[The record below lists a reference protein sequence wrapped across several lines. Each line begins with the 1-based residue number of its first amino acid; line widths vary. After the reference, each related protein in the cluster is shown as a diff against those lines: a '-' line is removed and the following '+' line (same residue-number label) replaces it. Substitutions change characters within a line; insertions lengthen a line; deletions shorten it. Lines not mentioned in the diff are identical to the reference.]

1 MPLITEDMF
10 SGMALEP
17 IFDVIPEAQE
27 KAFAKIQRLV
37 VVRERCVHELRER
50 LVRDGYSRE
59 DADAAIERAVRCG
72 LVDDVRFGAI
82 LVRSRVSQGKGK
94 AGIMAEL
101 ERLDI
106 LAADIPEWPEA
117 FFPEEGESEVD
128 RALEILRRRPPRAK
142 NARDAAFR
150 KLVNKGYSHDVAA
163 TASRI
168 FVEGAVD
175 F

>member
-1 MPLITEDMF
+1 MPIITEDMF
-10 SGMALEP
+10 SGMTLEP

-27 KAFAKIQRLV
+27 KAFVKIQRLV

-50 LVRDGYSRE
+50 LVRDGFASE
-59 DADAAIERAVRCG
+59 DANAAIDRAVRCG
-72 LVDDVRFGAI
+72 LVDDIRFGSI
-82 LVRSRVSQGKGK
+82 LVRSRIAQGKGK
-94 AGIMAEL
+94 AGIVAEL

-117 FFPEEGESEVD
+117 FFPEEGGSELD
-128 RALEILRRRPPRAK
+128 RAMEVLRRRPPRAK
-142 NARDAAFR
+142 NVRDAAFR
-150 KLVNKGYSHDVAA
+150 KLVSKGYSHNVAA

-168 FVEGAVD
+168 FTEGGVV